1 MIEARPEPTQVE
13 REAADWFTRLLHT
26 QIENEELAAF
36 EAWRLNPDNLA
47 AYNRVE
53 DISRLALSL
62 QDDPEIL
69 AIANATIVRRAP
81 EPALPWR
88 RRIFASSRR
97 RWAIG
102 IAIGGLA
109 TASAIGWKITAPTY
123 STPVGQQIAAQLPDG
138 TRVRLNTD
146 TALKVRFEDGV
157 RRVELTRGQAFFDVA
172 HDAAHPFIVV
182 AGATQVRAI
191 GTRFDVRR
199 VDGGAKVVLA
209 EGKVAV
215 SEQGVRDT
223 AWTLSPGQAVTTG
236 KAISRGAPT
245 QADIAVATSWTE
257 GRVSFRATPLADAVA
272 EINRYSRDKIVL
284 GADVPA
290 ATRVNGDF
298 ATDKPSEFVTAM
310 TTLYG
315 LRTERRLGGDIE
327 LRGSAN

>member
-1 MIEARPEPTQVE
+1 MIEARNEPTQVE

-26 QIENEELAAF
+26 QIENEELAEF

-62 QDDPEIL
+62 HSDPEIL
-69 AIANATIVRRAP
+69 AIANATIKQRAP
-81 EPALPWR
+81 EPDLPWH
-88 RRIFASSRR
+88 RRIFAGPRR
-97 RWAIG
+97 RWATG

-123 STPVGQQIAAQLPDG
+123 STTVGRQIVAQLSDG

-215 SEQGVRDT
+215 SEQGVRDA

-236 KAISRGAPT
+236 KAVSRSAPT
-245 QADIAVATSWTE
+245 HADIAVATSWTE

-298 ATDKPSEFVTAM
+298 ATDKPAEFVTAM